1 LTFLAFAFL
10 VLTFLILVAARGV
23 VTDLLLSEFSFGS
36 RFFTITL
43 GARLVCL
50 VRQAVFCAHLSVGST
65 MTDGFIDPSAIAMRA
80 LGAMMIIA
88 FGTAFGHVWKLA
100 GVD

>member
-1 LTFLAFAFL
+1 MTN
-10 VLTFLILVAARGV
+10 
-23 VTDLLLSEFSFGS
+23 
-36 RFFTITL
+36 RF
-43 GARLVCL
+43 V
-50 VRQAVFCAHLSVGST
+50 
-65 MTDGFIDPSAIAMRA
+65 DPSAVTMRA